1 MTKPDANRRTELSK
15 RMLALAESGH
25 ARATELREK
34 ADAFD
39 VATAGFYAEPQTHDA
54 KQFMGAYARARRL
67 WCEITGESL
76 V

>member
-1 MTKPDANRRTELSK
+1 MTKPDADRRTELSK

-25 ARATELREK
+25 ARSVELREK

-39 VATAGFYAEPQTHDA
+39 VATAGFYADPQTVTVQ
-54 KQFMGAYARARRL
+54 KFMGAYARARRL